1 MRPFQRRFELNC
13 FFIVACCAVCVQAQ
27 QPGKPKD
34 PTPFERPKSICI
46 FTTSDVH
53 TAFQK
58 IVAIV
63 TNQGFKSDGVDWS
76 SGQLSAWRSD
86 GESSPNQDKILLW
99 LERDFELPQSK
110 LRLYLLYGRYEQF
123 FGVSG
128 DLTRVK
134 VDADFEN
141 HQIGALRQKLMDFA
155 ATGGGQ

>member
-1 MRPFQRRFELNC
+1 MH
-13 FFIVACCAVCVQAQ
+13 A
-27 QPGKPKD
+27 
-34 PTPFERPKSICI
+34 
-46 FTTSDVH
+46 
-53 TAFQK
+53 AFQK

-76 SGQLSAWRSD
+76 SGQLSAWRSE

-99 LERDFELPQSK
+99 LERDFEQPQSK